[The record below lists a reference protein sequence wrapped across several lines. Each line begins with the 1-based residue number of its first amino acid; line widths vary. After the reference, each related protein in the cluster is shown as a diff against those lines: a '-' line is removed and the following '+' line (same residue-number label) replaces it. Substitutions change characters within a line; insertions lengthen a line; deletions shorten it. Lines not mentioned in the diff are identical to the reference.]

1 MVCLLW
7 TSNKCEAHMYLF
19 FLRNVFRELRV
30 ITLMIFWQNFVISPT
45 MTTELTIYMGTHANY
60 GQRTKRD
67 LGEGSM
73 TLGNFF
79 ELILPFN
86 LSKHNF
92 LSPSFNTSFTLY
104 LKMFKVT
111 HCFCFTFW
119 PLIEKISM
127 TLKNCNKSYLLYN
140 FFLSPSFYLFL
151 PCLSLKCLKVS

>member
-1 MVCLLW
+1 
-7 TSNKCEAHMYLF
+7 
-19 FLRNVFRELRV
+19 
-30 ITLMIFWQNFVISPT
+30 

-104 LKMFKVT
+104 LLRFN
-111 HCFCFTFW
+111 
-119 PLIEKISM
+119 I
-127 TLKNCNKSYLLYN
+127 LKD
-140 FFLSPSFYLFL
+140 
-151 PCLSLKCLKVS
+151 V